1 MLGYCSRFRV
11 FYSYRSNKCSLTRP
25 VGPWVWPDLESSFQ
39 VQIKIMK
46 SASKKRSTQAI
57 KLLVVSSAFILQ
69 GCRPRKEEEL
79 AQPEILPGGQP
90 GQPGQQIVGQ
100 PIPTQPRTATGSS
113 WGYNPFFWGYGSG
126 YGRSWSSSSSN
137 RSNSGFFAGSGP
149 ASHFGAKNSSYA
161 PASSTVHTPST
172 HTSTSHVASSPSV
185 SRGGF
190 GSHVSSASS

>member
-1 MLGYCSRFRV
+1 M
-11 FYSYRSNKCSLTRP
+11 
-25 VGPWVWPDLESSFQ
+25 WPDLESSFQ

-57 KLLVVSSAFILQ
+57 KLLLVSSAFILQ

-79 AQPEILPGGQP
+79 AQPEVLSGGQP
-90 GQPGQQIVGQ
+90 GQQTVGQ

-137 RSNSGFFAGSGP
+137 RSNSGSFAGSGP

-161 PASSTVHTPST
+161 PASHSTSPTVHTPST

-190 GSHVSSASS
+190 GSHASSASS